1 MVRLGLAS
9 VSSPPALTLELP
21 AGPEASGTRR
31 SDSSPPDRPPPSK
44 GVPRYLWRATARLGF
59 LLAVDATVLLFLALL
74 IRGGSKGWL
83 GPWSAKWLVHL
94 LPPHGLQVA
103 QFVSAILLCLLVLG
117 RYGVTGRHR
126 DVARSIVAVCLGLG
140 LPAWGYFGTNI
151 TIPAVFGLL
160 LLAWMTA
167 VCLILARR
175 FIYSWVR
182 RVAPAALHAVR
193 VLLVVSPFDAARVL
207 KHPALA
213 DRKKYVMGG
222 IFDPEKLRPLSG
234 ARQAMRD
241 AVLRSRAD
249 VIMLGCGPIG
259 DEAFEV
265 LMETAVSTGCELVA
279 LARRMRVP
287 QAEMRMVWSDG
298 APLVVL
304 THSALR
310 AGGLV
315 AKRVF
320 DLVGAGVG
328 LTLLLPLLA
337 LVALAIRLGGP
348 GPIIYGHTRIGAGG
362 RPFRC
367 LKFRSM
373 RVDAEECLRR
383 DPELYAKYLRNN
395 FKLPEG
401 EDPRI
406 TRVGRFL
413 RKSSLDELP
422 QLWNVIRGEMS
433 LVGPRPVVP
442 DELNEYGEG
451 APMLLS
457 LKPGLAGAW
466 AVNGRSHVGY
476 PDRAD
481 IELAYVR
488 DWQFQLDLRILARAV
503 PAVFLCRGSH

>member
-1 MVRLGLAS
+1 
-9 VSSPPALTLELP
+9 
-21 AGPEASGTRR
+21 
-31 SDSSPPDRPPPSK
+31 
-44 GVPRYLWRATARLGF
+44 
-59 LLAVDATVLLFLALL
+59 
-74 IRGGSKGWL
+74 
-83 GPWSAKWLVHL
+83 LVHV
-94 LPPHGLQVA
+94 LPPHGLPVA

-126 DVARSIVAVCLGLG
+126 DVGRSIVAVCLGLG

-167 VCLILARR
+167 VSLILARR
-175 FIYSWVR
+175 FIYTWVR
-182 RVAPAALHAVR
+182 RVAPTALHAVR
-193 VLLVVSPFDAARVL
+193 VLLVVHPQEAQGVL

-213 DRKKYVMGG
+213 DRKKYVIGG
-222 IFDPEKLRPLSG
+222 IFDPEKLRRRSG
-234 ARQAMRD
+234 ARQLVREAI
-241 AVLRSRAD
+241 LRSRAD

-259 DEAFEV
+259 DEGFEA
-265 LMETAVSTGCELVA
+265 LMETAVSTGCEVVA
-279 LARRMRVP
+279 VARRMRVP

-315 AKRVF
+315 AKRLF
-320 DLVGAGVG
+320 DLLGAGIGVAV
-328 LTLLLPLLA
+328 LLPLLG
-337 LVALAIRLGGP
+337 LVALAIRLEGP
-348 GPIIYGHTRIGAGG
+348 GPIIYGHKRIGAGG

-373 RVDAEECLRR
+373 RVDAEERLRR

-395 FKLPEG
+395 FKLPDG

-413 RKSSLDELP
+413 RKTSLDELP
-422 QLWNVIRGEMS
+422 QLWNVVRGEMS
-433 LVGPRPVVP
+433 LVGPRPVVS

-451 APMLLS
+451 ASMLLS

-476 PDRAD
+476 PARAD

-488 DWQFQLDLRILARAV
+488 SWEFQEDLRILARAV
-503 PAVFLCRGSH
+503 PAVLFCRGSH

>member
-9 VSSPPALTLELP
+9 ISPPPELTLELP
-21 AGPEASGTRR
+21 AKPETPGT
-31 SDSSPPDRPPPSK
+31 PPSNPNPADRPPPPNGAS
-44 GVPRYLWRATARLGF
+44 RYLWRAAARLGF

-74 IRGGSKGWL
+74 IKGGSKGWL
-83 GPWSAKWLVHL
+83 GPWSARWLVDV
-94 LPPHGLQVA
+94 LPSHGLPII
-103 QFVSAILLCLLVLG
+103 QFVSAILLCLLVVG

-126 DVARSIVAVCLGLG
+126 DVGRSIVAVCLGLG

-151 TIPAVFGLL
+151 TIPAVLGLL

-167 VCLILARR
+167 VSLVLARR
-175 FIYSWVR
+175 FIYTWVR

-193 VLLVVSPFDAARVL
+193 VLLVVHPVDASRVL

-213 DRKKYVMGG
+213 DRKKYVIGG
-222 IFDPEKLRPLSG
+222 IFDPEKLRRRSG
-234 ARQAMRD
+234 ARQAVCE
-241 AVLRSRAD
+241 AILRSRAD
-249 VIMLGCGPIG
+249 VVMLGCGPLG
-259 DEAFEV
+259 DEAFEA
-265 LMETAVSTGCELVA
+265 LMETAVSQGCELVA
-279 LARRMRVP
+279 LTRRMRVP
-287 QAEMRMVWSDG
+287 QAEMRMAWSDG

-310 AGGLV
+310 AGELV
-315 AKRVF
+315 IKRMF
-320 DLVGAGVG
+320 DLVGSGVG
-328 LTLLLPLLA
+328 LILLLPVFA
-337 LVALAIRLGGP
+337 LVALAVRVSGP
-348 GPIIYGHTRIGAGG
+348 GPVIYGQKRIGAGR

-383 DPELYAKYLRNN
+383 DPELYQKYVRNN

-406 TRVGRFL
+406 TPVGRFI
-413 RKSSLDELP
+413 RKTSLDELP
-422 QLWNVIRGEMS
+422 QLWNVFRGDMS

-442 DELNEYGEG
+442 DELNEYGDG
-451 APMLLS
+451 ASMLLS

-488 DWQFQLDLRILARAV
+488 DWEFQLDLRILARAV
-503 PAVFLCRGSH
+503 PAVLRCRGSH